1 MRALIK
7 ALKQTKSDVY
17 AAIEDAIGFKFDRF
31 GETIETNGVKFSW
44 IDGPGNI
51 EITAAS
57 SADAKKIKSMLTKG
71 GVMSTIRGVVLSVD
85 HNDYWKD

>member
-1 MRALIK
+1 MRALIE
-7 ALKQTKSDVY
+7 APKQTKSGVY
-17 AAIEDAIGFKFDRF
+17 AAIEDALGFKFDLF
-31 GETIETNGVKFSW
+31 GETIETNGVIFSW
-44 IDGPGNI
+44 VDSPGNI

-71 GVMSTIRGVVLSVD
+71 GVVSTMRGVVLSVD